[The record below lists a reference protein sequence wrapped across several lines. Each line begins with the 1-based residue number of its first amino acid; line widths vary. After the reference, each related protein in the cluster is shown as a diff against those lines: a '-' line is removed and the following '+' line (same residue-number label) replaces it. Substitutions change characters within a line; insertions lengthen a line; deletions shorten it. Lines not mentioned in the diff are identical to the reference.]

1 MNSIVTFEQTSVEEL
16 QRRAASDPLET
27 CASGLIAP
35 AGTRNGQPRYVVR
48 ELLPVPESAYQL
60 RGPVSAVLSPSYC
73 IDLANRARKEGLGI
87 VLAHTH
93 PGNRPMQSFSSIDDA
108 GEECLKEYFERRVP
122 NSFHLAALF
131 TQSSGQCRQLGSK
144 KLTGLQVVGRD
155 VFWLH
160 SDSVA
165 NAEPH
170 PRFARQVLAFGSDAQ
185 KILGSLRVAIVG
197 AGGTGSFIATELAYL
212 GLADFLLIDPD
223 VVDETNLNRL
233 LGATRHDIGKLK
245 VEQMGRWI
253 KSINPEASCEECN
266 ADIVE
271 EGIAKHLSD
280 VDFIF
285 LCTDSHASRA
295 VVNQIAYQYLIPTI
309 DMGVAIHA
317 TNGFVK
323 HVVGRTQMISSGLPC
338 LLCSGWID
346 SNQVRIEMMRPE
358 QRLADPYFKG
368 EGVPQPAVISLNG
381 TVSSVAVTTFLSAVT
396 AIPSQ
401 ARLILYDADRGSM
414 RPTVMTPHPEC
425 IVCSPAGALGRGDTW
440 SLPTRRHV
448 SN

>member
-1 MNSIVTFEQTSVEEL
+1 MSQIVTFEQAAVEEL
-16 QRRAASDPLET
+16 QSRAASDLLET

-35 AGTRNGQPRYVVR
+35 AGMRNGKPRYVVR
-48 ELLPVPESAYQL
+48 EMLPVPESAYQS
-60 RGPVSAVLSPSYC
+60 RSPVNAVLSPGYC
-73 IDLANRARKEGLGI
+73 IDLANRARKAGLGI

-93 PGNRPMQSFSSIDDA
+93 PGDRPMRSFSSIDDA

-122 NSFHLAALF
+122 NSFHIAALF

-144 KLTGLQVVGRD
+144 KLIGMQVVGRD
-155 VFWLH
+155 ICWLH
-160 SDSVA
+160 SDHVA
-165 NAEPH
+165 NAEQH
-170 PRFARQVLAFGSDAQ
+170 PRFARQVLAFGSDVQ
-185 KILGSLRVAIVG
+185 KIFGNLRVAIVG

-233 LGATRHDIGKLK
+233 LGATRVDIGKFK

-253 KSINPEASCEECN
+253 KTINPEATCVECN

-271 EGIAKHLSD
+271 DDIAKHLLD

-295 VVNQIAYQYLIPTI
+295 VVNQVAYQYLIPTI

-317 TNGFVK
+317 TNGVVK
-323 HVVGRTQMISSGLPC
+323 HIVGRTQMISSGLPC

-346 SNQVRIEMMRPE
+346 PNQVRIEMMRPE
-358 QRLADPYFKG
+358 QRAADPYFKG

-381 TVSSVAVTTFLSAVT
+381 AVSSIAVTTFLSAVT

-401 ARLILYDADRGSM
+401 ARFVLYDAIRGAM

-425 IVCSPAGALGRGDTW
+425 IVCSPAGALGRGNTW
-440 SLPTRRHV
+440 SLPTRLHV
-448 SN
+448 SD